1 MTSIQAEIYN
11 IKKRSSTSNAMA
23 KRPLLLT
30 GISQQYEKINNF
42 TGKSPREKKPEAPA
56 NLPPKAVTA
65 QQPRP
70 VSSPSGSREE
80 ALTEGQEFY
89 RAADI
94 LQAEPPPT

>member
-1 MTSIQAEIYN
+1 MYG
-11 IKKRSSTSNAMA
+11 IKTRSSTSNAMA
-23 KRPLLLT
+23 KQPLGLT
-30 GISQQYEKINNF
+30 GISQKYEKINDF
-42 TGKSPREKKPEAPA
+42 TGKSPREKKPEAPT

-70 VSSPSGSREE
+70 VLSPSGSREE

-94 LQAEPPPT
+94 LQAGPPPA